1 MSGSIIPA
9 TQLTLD
15 DLEQLAF
22 KYGGTIEL
30 DLGADRYILRGALI
44 DGRRVNLGPVPGPVR
59 VEAVL

>member
-1 MSGSIIPA
+1 MSGVFPA

-22 KYGGTIEL
+22 RYGGTVER
-30 DLGADRYILRGALI
+30 DLGVDRYILRGALI

-59 VEAVL
+59 VEVAP